1 VLKFSKFV
9 IKHRIFI
16 VVLAFILIIPSLVG
30 IILTRQNYD
39 VLSYMPGDLNSR
51 RGEELLKEKFKLSGL
66 GLIIVNNKELWEV
79 MDLKSKIEA
88 VHGVD
93 KVLWLDEFEDITI
106 PVEFMTD
113 EVRENFFSG
122 DSTILQVQFEENAR
136 SKATSE
142 AVKEIRKIIDSKTLF
157 GGEPVIIS
165 DLQEITSKE
174 LVYYMIIA
182 LVSIYLIL
190 AASMTS
196 FIEPLLFL
204 VSVGIAIVFNMG
216 TNVIKGEISFVT
228 ASIAAVM
235 QLGISMDY
243 SIFLLHRYEEEKLK
257 YPSPQ
262 EAMAS
267 ALSKTGTAVAA
278 SALTTIAGFA
288 ALMVMKN
295 GLGRDLGFVLGKGI
309 IMSMLVNVTVLP
321 CLILIFGKY
330 ADKRRHKPILPTLK
344 KSSKWMVKYRW
355 IFLVIILI
363 VSVPSFLGQKNLKLY
378 YANEHY
384 LPETS
389 RAVIDTKKSAEILG
403 TSEIVYVITE
413 DEGRIKEKELME
425 KIKRIP
431 AVESVL
437 GLSEQLDMAIP
448 ESFIPDEVA
457 DRFINGNYRY
467 FQVMLSTSSDDPDT
481 FSAIDKMRE
490 LAQDTFNEYYVTG
503 SAPLSRDLAGLVD
516 MDSRNVAII
525 SVGLIAIILAFSFMS
540 LSIPFI
546 LILII
551 ELAIWINLSIPY
563 FQGNTVSSVTSIVI
577 GAIQLGATVDY
588 AILFTTRYRE
598 NLGLI
603 PNKKEALR
611 QTIED
616 TGRTILTSALTMLSA
631 TLGIALIASI
641 KTTGELTMM
650 IGRGAIISM
659 VTIFLGLPPM
669 LLIFD
674 RLIGW
679 TTKNWVKTTVKGGNF
694 SEKKNI

>member
-1 VLKFSKFV
+1 
-9 IKHRIFI
+9 
-16 VVLAFILIIPSLVG
+16 LI
-30 IILTRQNYD
+30 R
-39 VLSYMPGDLNSR
+39 
-51 RGEELLKEKFKLSGL
+51 
-66 GLIIVNNKELWEV
+66 
-79 MDLKSKIEA
+79 
-88 VHGVD
+88 
-93 KVLWLDEFEDITI
+93 
-106 PVEFMTD
+106 
-113 EVRENFFSG
+113 
-122 DSTILQVQFEENAR
+122 
-136 SKATSE
+136 
-142 AVKEIRKIIDSKTLF
+142 
-157 GGEPVIIS
+157 
-165 DLQEITSKE
+165 
-174 LVYYMIIA
+174 
-182 LVSIYLIL
+182 
-190 AASMTS
+190 
-196 FIEPLLFL
+196 
-204 VSVGIAIVFNMG
+204 
-216 TNVIKGEISFVT
+216 
-228 ASIAAVM
+228 
-235 QLGISMDY
+235 
-243 SIFLLHRYEEEKLK
+243 
-257 YPSPQ
+257 
-262 EAMAS
+262 
-267 ALSKTGTAVAA
+267 
-278 SALTTIAGFA
+278 
-288 ALMVMKN
+288 
-295 GLGRDLGFVLGKGI
+295 
-309 IMSMLVNVTVLP
+309 
-321 CLILIFGKY
+321 
-330 ADKRRHKPILPTLK
+330 
-344 KSSKWMVKYRW
+344 
-355 IFLVIILI
+355 
-363 VSVPSFLGQKNLKLY
+363 
-378 YANEHY
+378 
-384 LPETS
+384 
-389 RAVIDTKKSAEILG
+389 KKSAEILG

-481 FSAIDKMRE
+481 FSAIDKIRE